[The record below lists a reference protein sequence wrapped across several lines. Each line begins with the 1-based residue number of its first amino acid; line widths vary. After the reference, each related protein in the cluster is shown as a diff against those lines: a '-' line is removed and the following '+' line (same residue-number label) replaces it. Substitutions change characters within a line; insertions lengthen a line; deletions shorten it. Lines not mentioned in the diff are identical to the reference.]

1 MLSHHSIIYAFLVLT
16 LSACGGSS
24 TPGPVTPPIT
34 EEPTPAIPVPDNSM
48 SSNYQV
54 LLVGNSHVYSNDL
67 AWIIKQMILS
77 GPKKVDAYVRPA
89 VRSVFLDE
97 RVNDQVT
104 LPILKERA
112 WTHVILQG
120 QKYSTTGEN
129 FYPVD
134 AALYWINKVKELKA
148 TPILFP
154 EHPRLRN
161 NEEGQRVFKLH
172 QDIASIEPA
181 CVAPVGPA
189 WDSMAANWHEV
200 KLHYTDGNHAALAG
214 SFLTALLFYQ
224 IITGETA
231 DTLGHIDAI
240 DIPAQQQQ
248 WMRQTASAALQRYP
262 ACGYGQARQ

>member
-1 MLSHHSIIYAFLVLT
+1 MSSTRCVIYGLLLVI
-16 LSACGGSS
+16 LSACGGASDQA
-24 TPGPVTPPIT
+24 PARPPVA
-34 EEPTPAIPVPDNSM
+34 EEPAPPLPLPDNSM
-48 SSNYQV
+48 SSQYQV

-67 AWIIKQMILS
+67 AWIIKQMILA
-77 GPKKVDAYVRPA
+77 GPKKAEAYVRPA
-89 VRSVFLDE
+89 VRSTFLDE
-97 RVNDQVT
+97 RVNDQMT
-104 LPILKERA
+104 LPVLKERT

-129 FYPVD
+129 YYPID

-154 EHPRLRN
+154 EHPRLGNR
-161 NEEGQRVFKLH
+161 EEGQRVFELH
-172 QDIASIEPA
+172 QDIAAIDPA

-189 WDSMAANWHEV
+189 WDAMAISWREV

-231 DTLGHIDAI
+231 DTLDHIDAI
-240 DIPAQQQQ
+240 DIPEQQQQ

-262 ACGYGQARQ
+262 ACVYGQN